1 MKEETEVE
9 EVEEVEEVQ
18 EVLGELAEDMMR
30 GLQRV
35 YKVVVARNGMKNE
48 NRTIH

>member
-9 EVEEVEEVQ
+9 EVEEVEVE